1 MEVRI
6 AAHVYSYYEHNA
18 PTYRIWVND
27 NLYIEREFWT
37 NPYENYVIEN
47 MIIDV
52 EPGAHL
58 LTIEKVRP
66 RYGEWVWIE
75 RMLLTAKNYS
85 SDMVFDIKKQDRQ
98 VIKFKINDNV

>member
-6 AAHVYSYYEHNA
+6 QAHVYSFYEHNA

-27 NLYIEREFWT
+27 NLYTEREFWT

-47 MIIDV
+47 LIIDV
-52 EPGAHL
+52 EPGIHT
-58 LTIEKVRP
+58 LTLEKVRP

-75 RMLLTAKNYS
+75 RTLIEFENNTVDNLYG
-85 SDMVFDIKKQDRQ
+85 IEKQDKQ
-98 VIKFKINDNV
+98 TINFKISLVA